1 MIDFFKDLLLWVL
14 GGGSLGATITYIFT
28 FKSKNRIAQQE
39 ANMSEVKV
47 EQERLELKNDQYE
60 YLQKVLDK
68 YIKDYHDLEV
78 YFRNR
83 MRELRDNMNNII
95 LENTKAI
102 SDKCNEI
109 AALKA
114 QITYLKGL
122 RCYDSLCPKRIKQNP
137 EKSE

>member
-1 MIDFFKDLLLWVL
+1 M
-14 GGGSLGATITYIFT
+14 
-28 FKSKNRIAQQE
+28 
-39 ANMSEVKV
+39 
-47 EQERLELKNDQYE
+47 KNDQYE